1 MGWIRIEYN
10 AYVQFWFRIYMII
23 NWDNLKKII
32 DRYLTI
38 IHIKQVKKIKIVYSI
53 LILVNKKILWK
64 LFLFLIIFNTN
75 FIEIERFFVNRYY
88 CTAIFV
94 NLCIK

>member
-1 MGWIRIEYN
+1 
-10 AYVQFWFRIYMII
+10 MII
-23 NWDNLKKII
+23 NWDNSKKII
-32 DRYLTI
+32 DRYLI
-38 IHIKQVKKIKIVYSI
+38 IIYIKQIKKMKIVYSI

-75 FIEIERFFVNRYY
+75 FIEIDKIERFFVNRYY